1 MTNYRSDRASDL
13 NILVNKISIASKNY
27 EIKRLIANDIEDIID
42 AKKSELG
49 QSIGLR
55 EQVTIHYLIKPISTV
70 DRKSLISECHLGS
83 NEALESENNGA
94 KVTDFICLEYAHDK
108 FKVSNVIF
116 HFVTLYEEKTLK
128 ILRLH
133 FLPLDWD

>member
-13 NILVNKISIASKNY
+13 NILVNKISVASKLY
-27 EIKRLIANDIEDIID
+27 EIEKLMGNDIEDIID

-55 EQVTIHYLIKPISTV
+55 EQVTMHYLIKPITAT
-70 DRKSLISECHLGS
+70 DRKSLVSECHLGNS
-83 NEALESENNGA
+83 EVLESAKNSA

-108 FKVSNVIF
+108 FKVSNLIF
-116 HFVTLYEEKTLK
+116 HCVTS
-128 ILRLH
+128 
-133 FLPLDWD
+133 